1 MERLKSMAKREIT
14 FFEVEEPRKKK
25 SASSK
30 KGAASSAKKPAS
42 STKKTASTTKKTASS
57 GTKKASSASNGSMK
71 TSNNKKSASAKKPA
85 AKKIPVQENPLSR
98 TRSSVLYVDNRKNP
112 DPRRPKPRP
121 KARPRKRRAMDG
133 FSVLLMLCLAGVAA
147 LGVWRFTEYQNFRV
161 MKAAVSAQTFYAGTT
176 VDGVD
181 VSGRTLAEAMEYW
194 EKSIEP
200 QYRDAAVVLE
210 DGRGVTA
217 AQLGYT
223 SDYADVLSNA
233 WNVGR
238 SGSLEERYAHLT
250 GRMDAGVSYTVSRS
264 MYTDDLVRQCA
275 EALAKQVDTQP
286 TAASIESFDAKNYTF
301 RFTEGTPGRKLNQQ
315 QFMQDVKAVLNNGG
329 GTVGLH
335 YETIAPSQTK
345 ADIES
350 QYGLICYAITNASS
364 SSSNRLANI
373 KLSLQIINGTCL
385 KPGETFS
392 FNQVVGQRTKARGF
406 KEAPAYF
413 QGEVTEQ
420 VGGGICQVS
429 TTLFNAAVKA
439 DLKIKE
445 RHAHSMTVSYV
456 DLGKDAAVDW
466 GNKDLKFTNTS
477 DDNIYICCYLTD
489 DKRVRF
495 GIFGKLLPNGESI
508 TLEGQQTGTV
518 DYNTEMQVSFTMNSG
533 EKKVIQAGKKGFTA
547 TSYKIRWDANGKQIS
562 REELC
567 KSRYN
572 PTTEIIEYGP

>member
-1 MERLKSMAKREIT
+1 
-14 FFEVEEPRKKK
+14 
-25 SASSK
+25 
-30 KGAASSAKKPAS
+30 
-42 STKKTASTTKKTASS
+42 
-57 GTKKASSASNGSMK
+57 
-71 TSNNKKSASAKKPA
+71 
-85 AKKIPVQENPLSR
+85 
-98 TRSSVLYVDNRKNP
+98 
-112 DPRRPKPRP
+112 
-121 KARPRKRRAMDG
+121 MDG
-133 FSVLLMLCLAGVAA
+133 LSALLLLCLAGIAA

-181 VSGRTLAEAMEYW
+181 VSGRTLAEAMNYW
-194 EKSIEP
+194 ETNIEP
-200 QYRDAAVVLE
+200 KYRDAAVVLE

-233 WNVGR
+233 WNAGR

-250 GRMDAGVSYTVSRS
+250 SRMDAGVSYTVSRS
-264 MYTDDLVRQCA
+264 MYTEDLVRRCA
-275 EALAKQVDTQP
+275 EALAGQVDTQP
-286 TAASIESFDAKNYTF
+286 TAAAIESFDTKNYTF
-301 RFTEGTPGRKLNQQ
+301 RFTDGTPGRKLNQQ

-329 GTVGLH
+329 GNVGLH
-335 YETIAPSQTK
+335 FETIAPSQTRE
-345 ADIES
+345 DIES

-445 RHAHSMTVSYV
+445 RHAHSMTVAYV

-466 GNKDLKFTNTS
+466 GNKDLKFTNTGS
-477 DDNIYICCYLTD
+477 DNIYICCYLTD

-508 TLEGQQTGTV
+508 TIEGQQTGTV

-533 EKKVIQAGKKGFTA
+533 EKKVVRAGKKGFTA
-547 TSYKIRWDANGKQIS
+547 TSYKIRWDKNGRQIS